1 MIAWRQMNKDIKWS
15 INHVGALVHF
25 ANVKTAVSLK
35 KANHP
40 SPKRPLPSAHHN
52 SDQFKCGVNV
62 SRTV

>member
-40 SPKRPLPSAHHN
+40 SPKRPLPSTHHD
-52 SDQFKCGVNV
+52 SD
-62 SRTV
+62 